1 MCVDFRDLNK
11 ASPKDEFSLPHIDV
25 LVDNIAGHA
34 LFAFMDGFSG
44 YNQIKMAL
52 KKWSLHGGHTVTTSY
67 HLALKMLVQ
76 LTNVQLLLCCM
87 I

>member
-25 LVDNIAGHA
+25 LVDNTAGHA
-34 LFAFMDGFSG
+34 LFAFMDGFLG

-52 KKWSLHGGHTVTTSY
+52 KIWSLHGGHIAIRSC
-67 HLALKMLVQ
+67 HLAIKMLVL
-76 LTNVQLLLCCM
+76 LTNV
-87 I
+87 